1 MSAPLR
7 VWKTWKLY
15 VNGQFPRSESGR
27 YDVVKNASG
36 ATVANVCRASRK
48 DLRDAV
54 EAARAA
60 FPGWAGRSAMN
71 RGQILYRIAEMMDG
85 RRAELAALLGKG
97 GEREVDAAVERWIHY
112 AGWTDK
118 YQALLGTVN
127 PVAGPWFNF
136 SMAEPSGVAV
146 AFAPE
151 EAPLLALTSLA
162 APLIAGANTCIAI
175 LSESAPLPGLL
186 LGEILATSDVP
197 AGVLNLLSGR
207 RAELL
212 PHAAGHRDVNTLL
225 VASPTAAEAK
235 LAQEEG
241 AGNVKRVHC
250 LAAPSGG
257 WSAPE
262 AQGLAWIERGQE
274 LKTVW
279 HTMQL

>member
-1 MSAPLR
+1 MSGPLR
-7 VWKTWKLY
+7 VWKTWKLF

-27 YDVVKNASG
+27 YDVVKDASG
-36 ATVANVCRASRK
+36 TTVANVCRASRK

-71 RGQILYRIAEMMDG
+71 RGQILYRIAEMLDG
-85 RRAELAALLGKG
+85 RRAEFAALLGKG

-151 EAPLLALTSLA
+151 EAPLLALTSVA

-186 LGEILATSDVP
+186 LGEVLATSDVP

-212 PHAAGHRDVNTLL
+212 AHAAGHRDVNTLL
-225 VASPTAAEAK
+225 VASPTPAEAQ

-241 AGNVKRVHC
+241 AGNVKRVHGIS
-250 LAAPSGG
+250 APSGG
-257 WSAPE
+257 WAAAE

-274 LKTVW
+274 IKTVW